1 MQHDGPKSQQC
12 GNSVFRAG
20 ERYGELC
27 FHVKMNTRM
36 IEESAPRAQRHLS
49 VAADVRS
56 SAMSPSAKQF
66 LPMQMRE
73 FDCIPSDIII
83 SRLVTAA
90 PPRSLAIPAELF
102 VLDSFFALPS
112 LQK

>member
-1 MQHDGPKSQQC
+1 
-12 GNSVFRAG
+12 
-20 ERYGELC
+20 
-27 FHVKMNTRM
+27 
-36 IEESAPRAQRHLS
+36 
-49 VAADVRS
+49 
-56 SAMSPSAKQF
+56 
-66 LPMQMRE
+66 MQMRE
-73 FDCIPSDIII
+73 FGCILSDIII